1 MISGL
6 QLAST
11 YIFWPV
17 LLSLTASPNTYI
29 CLSLFSISSP
39 SWETHSLGSD
49 SSRHSL
55 LPFALSLSKG
65 AFCFSRYVMIS
76 FESAFY

>member
-6 QLAST
+6 QVAST

-17 LLSLTASPNTYI
+17 LLSLTASPNTYT

-55 LPFALSLSKG
+55 LPFALSL
-65 AFCFSRYVMIS
+65 
-76 FESAFY
+76 

>member
-1 MISGL
+1 MD
-6 QLAST
+6 ST
-11 YIFWPV
+11 SVILVFARLTVILVFARLRPV

-49 SSRHSL
+49 SSRHS
-55 LPFALSLSKG
+55 
-65 AFCFSRYVMIS
+65 
-76 FESAFY
+76 

>member
-1 MISGL
+1 M
-6 QLAST
+6 
-11 YIFWPV
+11 
-17 LLSLTASPNTYI
+17 SLTASPNTYT

-55 LPFALSLSKG
+55 HSLSLFVFNTKG
-65 AFCFSRYVMIS
+65 VLLFVSRYVTIS
-76 FESAFY
+76 FE